1 MNGGVLSCQ
10 RVIDLTSRH
19 INDFFTKGG
28 GRKKLSLVD
37 RPALVDVLGETLVLV
52 VGRALLVVDHVT
64 DGPVHRGTLKYKI
77 RTGLTITQS

>member
-10 RVIDLTSRH
+10 RVIDLPSRH
-19 INDFFTKGG
+19 INDFLQKGRG
-28 GRKKLSLVD
+28 KKLSLVD

-64 DGPVHRGTLKYKI
+64 DGPVHRGTLQYNI
-77 RTGLTITQS
+77 RTGLTITQN